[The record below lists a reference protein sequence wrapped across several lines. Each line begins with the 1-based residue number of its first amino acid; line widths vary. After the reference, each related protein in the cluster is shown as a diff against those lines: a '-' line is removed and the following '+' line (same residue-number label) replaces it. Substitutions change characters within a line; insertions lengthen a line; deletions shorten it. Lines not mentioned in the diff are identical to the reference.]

1 MRAVPFHYILLVF
14 IKDVLPARILGLFPH
29 IGKSHQMAYD
39 PLLRRLAERGHDVT
53 AVTFFPLKNPP
64 EHYRAVSLEGLT
76 EIRVESINMSIYE
89 GHNVFLR
96 LTGLDRI
103 RSHISENH
111 PLADFALDTC
121 SKLVS
126 FKPLSELLKKEYD
139 VILTENFNSDCML
152 GLANVYGQKAP
163 IVYLSSCTAMYWA
176 LDRFGVTDNP
186 SYVPLVSSIF
196 TTPMTFLQR
205 LENAVLN
212 VYFKVWFRYA
222 IQLREQKIIEEHFG
236 RKILDLQEMAKN
248 VSLMLVNAHHSL
260 NGVRPL
266 IPGIVE
272 VGGMHLDK
280 TRRPISQFFERFL
293 NDSEHGVVLFS
304 FGSLIKTSTLP
315 KYKEDIIMKTLSQL
329 KQRVI
334 WKYEDS
340 AEEGT
345 LVGNVLKVKW
355 IPQYD
360 LLQHSKIIAFVGHG
374 GLLGMT
380 ESISA
385 GKPMLVIPFFGDQ
398 HLNGA
403 QAEKIGFG
411 KVVSY
416 ADLSEKTFL
425 DGLQSVLSPEM
436 RLSARRASNI
446 WSDRQADPLDT
457 AVYWTERVIRWG
469 HRAPLHSPARD
480 LPLHQYLL
488 LDVAAAILVAI
499 LVLIAILRLIVVLII
514 RFFSGS
520 VTAKEKLH

>member
-1 MRAVPFHYILLVF
+1 MRAHIAC
-14 IKDVLPARILGLFPH
+14 IVLIAHAVASAKILGLFPH
-29 IGKSHQMAYD
+29 TGKSHQMVFD
-39 PLLRRLAERGHDVT
+39 PLLRRLAEKGHHVT
-53 AVTFFPLKNPP
+53 VVSFFPVKNPP
-64 EHYRAVSLEGLT
+64 ANYTNISLESLAKLG
-76 EIRVESINMSIYE
+76 VETIDLSWYESSNSILKMTGPEKIYE
-89 GHNVFLR
+89 E
-96 LTGLDRI
+96 LTAMQ
-103 RSHISENH
+103 
-111 PLADFALDTC
+111 PLSYMAVDVC
-121 SKLVS
+121 SKLVG
-126 FKPLSELLKKEYD
+126 FEPLARTLRQDYD
-139 VILTENFNSDCML
+139 VILVENFNSDCML
-152 GLANVYGQKAP
+152 GLAHIYGQKAP
-163 IVYLSSCTAMYWA
+163 IIALLSSSLMDWSPS
-176 LDRFGVTDNP
+176 RIGVSDNP
-186 SYVPLVSSIF
+186 SYVPIVTSTF
-196 TTPMTFLQR
+196 TTPMSFVQR
-205 LENAVLN
+205 LKNTVLN
-212 VYFKVWFRYA
+212 IYYKLWFRYA
-222 IQLREQKIIEEHFG
+222 IQLKEKEIIENHYG
-236 RKILDLQEMAKN
+236 RKIVDLEELARNTTLMFVN
-248 VSLMLVNAHHSL
+248 VHHSF

-266 IPGIVE
+266 LPGIVE
-272 VGGMHLDK
+272 VGGMHLDHK
-280 TRRPISQFFERFL
+280 RKPIPEFFERFL